1 MGDTAQGAQ
10 GGTQPPADAGSQG
23 TQGGQGTQPAQG
35 AQQPALDLSKLDSN
49 DFFKLG
55 DKRGKEAAQKQFDS
69 WLSETFGT
77 TDREE
82 LAKLSGKIK
91 KNGGEIP
98 AEVATALQ
106 TLKTENEQLKARIEG
121 EALGNA
127 LRDQIL
133 ESKIPVRNMAH
144 LMTILGQQFDFKPLN
159 GQIIAHRKDTGAPI
173 VVDNQFANVKT
184 LMTAMAKDA
193 NTAYMFG
200 GVQNGVTMPEGGTGG
215 NGSQKSPLKPG
226 ELTDTEFVQA
236 LKDSGQLAQALKG
249 ESVDRDALKAFMKK
263 PLTAAA
269 AR

>member
-35 AQQPALDLSKLDSN
+35 EQQPALDLSKLDSN

-106 TLKTENEQLKARIEG
+106 TLKTENEQLKARMEG
-121 EALGNA
+121 EALGNQ

-200 GVQNGVTMPEGGTGG
+200 AMGNGVTMPEGGTGSG
-215 NGSQKSPLKPG
+215 GQKSPLKPG
-226 ELTDTEFVQA
+226 ELTDTDFVQA

-249 ESVDRDALKAFMKK
+249 EAVDREALKAFMKK

>member
-1 MGDTAQGAQ
+1 MGDKAQGAQ

-23 TQGGQGTQPAQG
+23 TQGGQGTQPAKG

-69 WLSETFGT
+69 WLADTFGT

-82 LAKLSGKIK
+82 LAKLSDKIK
-91 KNGGEIP
+91 KNGGELP

-200 GVQNGVTMPEGGTGG
+200 AMGNGVTMPEGGTGSG
-215 NGSQKSPLKPG
+215 GQKSPLKPG
-226 ELTDTEFVQA
+226 ELTDTDFVQA

-249 ESVDRDALKAFMKK
+249 DPVDRDALKAFMKK

>member
-106 TLKTENEQLKARIEG
+106 TLKTENEQLKARMEG
-121 EALGNA
+121 EALGNQ

-200 GVQNGVTMPEGGTGG
+200 AMGNGVTMPEGGTGSG
-215 NGSQKSPLKPG
+215 GQKSPLKPG
-226 ELTDTEFVQA
+226 ELTDTDFVQA

>member
-23 TQGGQGTQPAQG
+23 TQGAQGTQPAQG
-35 AQQPALDLSKLDSN
+35 AQQSALDLSKLDSN

-69 WLSETFGT
+69 WLADTFGT

-91 KNGGEIP
+91 KNDGQIP
-98 AEVATALQ
+98 NEVTTLLQ
-106 TLKTENEQLKARIEG
+106 NLKSENEQLKARIEG

-184 LMTAMAKDA
+184 LMAAMAKDA

-215 NGSQKSPLKPG
+215 NGGQKSPLKPG

-249 ESVDRDALKAFMKK
+249 DPVDRDALKAFMKK

>member
-35 AQQPALDLSKLDSN
+35 EQQPALDLSKLDSN

-106 TLKTENEQLKARIEG
+106 TLKTENEQLKARMEG
-121 EALGNA
+121 EALGNQ

-200 GVQNGVTMPEGGTGG
+200 AMGNGVTMPEGGTGSG
-215 NGSQKSPLKPG
+215 GQKSPLKPG

>member
-55 DKRGKEAAQKQFDS
+55 DKRGKEAALKQFES
-69 WLSETFGT
+69 WLADTFGT

-98 AEVATALQ
+98 AEVATAMQ

-121 EALGNA
+121 EALGNQ

-200 GVQNGVTMPEGGTGG
+200 AMGNGVTMPEGGTGSG
-215 NGSQKSPLKPG
+215 GQKSPLKPG
-226 ELTDTEFVQA
+226 ELTDTDFVQA